1 MFSNY
6 FVVLLGFWAE
16 RDSTEAVPVQF
27 VSNTQLNEKF
37 IQKFSVE

>member
-16 RDSTEAVPVQF
+16 RDSTEAVPVQC

-37 IQKFSVE
+37 IQKFSVK